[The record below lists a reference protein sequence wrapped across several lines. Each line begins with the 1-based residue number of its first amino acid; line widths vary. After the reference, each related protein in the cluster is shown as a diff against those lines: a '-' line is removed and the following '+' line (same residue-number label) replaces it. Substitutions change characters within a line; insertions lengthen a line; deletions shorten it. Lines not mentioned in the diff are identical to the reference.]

1 MPMWRNG
8 RRDGLKIRS
17 GQLGVGSNPT
27 IGTNFKA
34 KYTYNASGIR
44 TSKAINVN
52 MLECNCGKENCDC
65 NGTFTTTFFLNG
77 NKIIKQHDCCNDL
90 TFYYA
95 ADGITGFH
103 LKNNMID
110 ADFYYK
116 KNAQNDIIGIYSTS
130 GDEIVRYEYDAWG
143 NCSAKYL
150 TSNNEY
156 AKITSDYTY
165 NDTTIIN
172 RFIAFKNPF
181 RYRSYYYDFE
191 TNLYY
196 LNSRYYDPET
206 GRFINA
212 DDINYADAESGNGL
226 NLYAYCVN
234 NPINFTDENGHAWWD
249 WLVSIFV
256 AIAVIVAI
264 VVVSVVT
271 AGIGTAIAGALGGG
285 VAATIFGSAIGGAIT
300 GAITGAIMS
309 FGISVI
315 SQGLTVGYSNIN
327 WGQVGIDTLIGA
339 ASGLASGAI
348 FGAISGTVKVMG
360 AAKSWAPTSR
370 KSALKV
376 MSEHYK
382 DHVIK
387 EGQQHIVKNI
397 LNYTKQAKAFYIANS
412 ANGYKIG
419 VNAIKI
425 AGAPG
430 GIFTMDGL
438 IKSFW
443 YILK

>member
-1 MPMWRNG
+1 MWRNG

-103 LKNNMID
+103 LKNNVVD

-143 NCSAKYL
+143 NCIVKYL
-150 TSNNEY
+150 QDDGTY
-156 AKITSDYTY
+156 GIITSDYSY
-165 NDTTIIN
+165 NDTSIIN

-196 LNSRYYDPET
+196 LNSRYYDPEL

-212 DDINYADAESGNGL
+212 DDVTTLDITQIALNGL
-226 NLYAYCVN
+226 NLYAYCLN
-234 NPINFTDENGHAWWD
+234 NPVNQTDDDGNMPWW
-249 WLVSIFV
+249 LKLLLGLAF
-256 AIAVIVAI
+256 I
-264 VVVSVVT
+264 VVGALITAVT
-271 AGIGTAIAGALGGG
+271 AGAGTGFW
-285 VAATIFGSAIGGAIT
+285 AAFGSALLTSTIQA
-300 GAITGAIMS
+300 
-309 FGISVI
+309 GISTAI
-315 SQGLTVGYSNIN
+315 SAGIGFLVGGISSVLNNGSFWDGAWNGL
-327 WGQVGIDTLIGA
+327 L
-339 ASGLASGAI
+339 SGAVDG
-348 FGAISGTVKVMG
+348 FM
-360 AAKSWAPTSR
+360 W
-370 KSALKV
+370 
-376 MSEHYK
+376 
-382 DHVIK
+382 
-387 EGQQHIVKNI
+387 
-397 LNYTKQAKAFYIANS
+397 
-412 ANGYKIG
+412 
-419 VNAIKI
+419 
-425 AGAPG
+425 G
-430 GIFTMDGL
+430 GIFSGGAQILSGGFKGL
-438 IKSFW
+438 AKLGVATGKNGGLFKSGILSPNRLKTTKEIASIAAKGQKFYDYGGTIFKFGKYLRIDVSTKSFLHLH
-443 YILK
+443 ILGIYKHIPLGVIISGILGGVYAKS